1 MSDLDKTLEERGNR
15 YGSFDSH
22 AEITMRLKRQ
32 MEAMPKW
39 LNLQDDQAESLHMI
53 AHKIGRILNG
63 DPDYADSWVDI
74 AGYAQLVANRLLA
87 KEAQSAN
94 PRSACESKT
103 CDAAKVAEPDADGWI
118 EHCGGQ
124 RPVDLDTVVDVKFH
138 NPEVLPDLGIAKK
151 AKTWNWGRGPGGML
165 TDLCIVAYRLVK
177 EEPQWPMVSEPG
189 DHSKIKAAYKPG
201 MEWGAASSGAE
212 AASDDAWLTGDVEG
226 PSWNRLLAYA
236 IRPAQGA
243 QA

>member
-15 YGSFDSH
+15 YGNFDSH

-32 MEAMPKW
+32 MQAMPKW
-39 LNLQDDQAESLHMI
+39 QHLQDDQAESLHMI

-94 PRSACESKT
+94 SRSASESTT

-118 EHCGGQ
+118 SWGGGD
-124 RPVDLDTVVDVKFH
+124 RPVADGTKIEVVFRYGRVVSADK
-138 NPEVLPDLGIAKK
+138 PELLRWTKIGS
-151 AKTWNWGRGPGGML
+151 RG
-165 TDLCIVAYRLVK
+165 DILCYRLVK

-201 MEWGAASSGAE
+201 MEWRCGEDKE
-212 AASDDAWLTGDVEG
+212 ALEYCPWTNCRIAWLDAWH
-226 PSWNRLLAYA
+226 YA